1 MGVSAIS
8 NKQIKALNLRPVA
21 AANMVKTRE
30 NIRALWDVFTAH
42 IFEEVSTR
50 GKCSLVAVKSGDSF
64 QLFLEDADSKRI
76 GGIADPLKIA
86 DRMLEK
92 GIAKIEFLETVDTF
106 CSASSVEK
114 VLLAVLSNGFAPYHE
129 TGVFVLDDYFVDKA
143 QNGLPLLSGVDY
155 RLAETTPISVDEF
168 RSVVQGSSSA
178 EAIIGILHRQV
189 IPHYPKAE
197 LLPFIMTLMTKARWF
212 FESEKK
218 DIDSANIIRVAV
230 YKLDFSERQNRTV
243 IKTMMGVANTLNEK
257 DIDSAIKTWNAVYEL
272 IPEEEKPIVIRT
284 MMDVANKFSNAS
296 LSKES
301 RNINSA
307 VKIWTAVYE
316 LGSENDKHRVILTMM
331 NVANILNEKDID
343 SAIKIWKAVYELR
356 PEEAKQIVILTMMDV
371 ANKLNEKDVNSAIKI
386 WKAVYELRPE
396 EAKQIVILTMMD
408 VANKLN
414 EEDVN
419 SAIKIWKAVYELI
432 PEEEKPIVIRTMMD
446 VANKLNKK
454 DVDSA
459 IKIWKAVYELGSE
472 EDKQRA
478 ILTIMNVASQNR
490 PFCEQAIGVF
500 ENDPSDYFKIR
511 ILAELYYHAGKFQ
524 DTINLVDSS
533 GRNGPNI
540 LSQKADALRKMRR
553 YNEAIKLSSQI
564 IIDYTDKSPLTAE
577 EARGLINALCCRG
590 YCYHEGNGNNGAP
603 HNPQQAIGDFIE
615 AIRVAKKN
623 NSPIPPRAYSGLGYV
638 YDCQGKKPEAQAA
651 FAQALKLDPGNVK
664 ALKKGK

>member
-371 ANKLNEKDVNSAIKI
+371 ANKLNE
-386 WKAVYELRPE
+386 
-396 EAKQIVILTMMD
+396 
-408 VANKLN
+408 
-414 EEDVN
+414 EDVN